1 MGQQPGAGAATG
13 NRVIGCRRR
22 HHGVA
27 GPARQFLADM
37 PDHFEAAGHVIE
49 GLGDVLADPA
59 QRAAARGAG
68 ARGGMPRVL
77 ARQVVRQRPT
87 GRLLRLGRALDRSAH
102 DRQGT
107 GNPLGLV
114 LFQGLDCQLEL
125 LGFARQFLRGA
136 AVFGPLISRQLE
148 FQPGDLDLR
157 GQRILRHRGDDPLQR
172 LRLVRQ
178 LIRGDRHSGIE
189 SNP

>member
-1 MGQQPGAGAATG
+1 
-13 NRVIGCRRR
+13 
-22 HHGVA
+22 
-27 GPARQFLADM
+27 M
-37 PDHFEAAGHVIE
+37 PDHLEPARHVIE
-49 GLGDVLADPA
+49 GLGDVLADPP

-68 ARGGMPRVL
+68 ARGGMQHLL

-114 LFQGLDCQLEL
+114 LFQGLDRQLEL

-136 AVFGPLISRQLE
+136 AVFGSLISRQLE
-148 FQPGDLDLR
+148 FQPGNLDLR
-157 GQRILRHRGDDPLQR
+157 GQRILRHCGDEPLQR
-172 LRLVRQ
+172 LRVVWQ

-189 SNP
+189 SSP